1 MTLRALI
8 TRPEEDAA
16 PLAAALSQ
24 RGIETSIESLLSI
37 RTLPEADIDL
47 TGVQAILFT
56 SANGVRAFAELAAAK
71 GAAGWREIP
80 VLAVGDATARTA
92 RAAGFAQVGS
102 AAGNI
107 ESLAELVA
115 AKLDPQKGPLFHAA
129 GSAVAGDLAGLLSGR
144 GFELRRS
151 MIYEARP
158 AEALS
163 PGTIDLLQQG
173 GFDLILF
180 FSPRTAA
187 TFASLTQ
194 AAGDRAVEGC
204 RSAAALCLSP
214 AVAAVIGAL
223 PFRAVESA
231 DHPDLPSMLQLVERM
246 AGTTPSPASAE
257 PEKIIDVTPS
267 ESAPKAAP
275 QPPPAWAPAAP
286 TGRHWISTALAAAVV
301 GAIVAAAVSLLLRP
315 QVPELSA
322 EVNAALEERLTATEK
337 IAADAAARLAAA
349 EDSGAAMR
357 TELTKL
363 AGELATLRT
372 DITGMATGT
381 GDDGVA
387 VSQMAALSDRLA
399 AAEEKLKSL
408 SAPTSDG
415 VEGDTAVRLS
425 AENIQI
431 KNDLAAMRAAL
442 DKAIAE
448 NARLTA
454 QVGNV
459 EQKLAD
465 NSTAAAQT
473 AFALAVANLN
483 RTLATSDPFAAPLA
497 ALREIVAGDD
507 ALAQKVAAATAP
519 IENLGDQGAPAL
531 AVLMDSFPPV
541 ADAVARAA
549 MKTEAAGQAPAD
561 DGFFGK
567 AWRKITDGVSEA
579 VTVRPEGEAVGDGPL
594 ERLARAETRLAEF
607 KLTEAVAELDGLAG
621 APREAAAFWLD
632 QAKARLAADRAI
644 EALQAL
650 ALGQLAAPAAS
661 GAGG

>member
-24 RGIETSIESLLSI
+24 RGIETSIESLLTI

-47 TGVQAILFT
+47 AGVQAILFT
-56 SANGVRAFAELAAAK
+56 SANGVRALAELAAAK

-92 RAAGFAQVGS
+92 RAAGFAQVSS

-107 ESLAELVA
+107 ESLAELIA

-158 AEALS
+158 AESLS
-163 PGTIDLLQQG
+163 AGTIDRLQQG
-173 GFDLILF
+173 GFDLILL

-204 RSAAALCLSP
+204 RRAAALCLSP

-246 AGTTPSPASAE
+246 AGTGATSAATE
-257 PEKIIDVTPS
+257 PEKIIDVTPV
-267 ESAPKAAP
+267 EPAPKAS
-275 QPPPAWAPAAP
+275 PPPAWAPGP
-286 TGRHWISTALAAAVV
+286 RGRTLWLSTVLAAAVA
-301 GAIVAAAVSLLLRP
+301 GAIAAAAVSLLLRP

-322 EVNAALEERLTATEK
+322 EVNTALEERLTATAK
-337 IAADAAARLAAA
+337 IAADASARLAAA
-349 EDSGAAMR
+349 EAAGAAAK
-357 TELTKL
+357 TELTQL

-372 DITGMATGT
+372 DITSMATGT

-387 VSQMAALSDRLA
+387 VSQMAALADRLA
-399 AAEEKLKSL
+399 AAEEKLNSL
-408 SAPTSDG
+408 SAPVADG

-431 KNDLAAMRAAL
+431 KDDLAAIRAAL
-442 DKAIAE
+442 EKTAAE

-454 QVGNV
+454 QVGSV

-465 NSTAAAQT
+465 NRVAAAQT
-473 AFALAVANLN
+473 AFTLAVANLN
-483 RTLATSDPFAAPLA
+483 RTLATSDPFAAPLV
-497 ALREIVAGDD
+497 ALREITAADN

-519 IENLGDQGAPAL
+519 IENLGNQGAPAL

-549 MKTEAAGQAPAD
+549 LKAEAAGQAPAD

-567 AWRKITDGVSEA
+567 AWRKIADGVSEA
-579 VTVRPEGEAVGDGPL
+579 VTVRPEGEAVGEGPL

-607 KLTEAVAELDGLAG
+607 KLADAVAELDGLAG
-621 APREAAAFWLD
+621 APREAAATWLD

-650 ALGQLAAPAAS
+650 ALGQLAAPAAN